1 MTRITD
7 EEILKR
13 DDKHV
18 DDRKVIDKDDSWMDD
33 FQVLNIKFDTWRRR

>member
-7 EEILKR
+7 REVLAR

-33 FQVLNIKFDTWRRR
+33 HDVLNIKFDTWKRK

>member
-1 MTRITD
+1 MTKVTD
-7 EEILKR
+7 KDILKR

-33 FQVLNIKFDTWRRR
+33 HDALNIKFDTWRRK

>member
-1 MTRITD
+1 MTKLTD
-7 EEILKR
+7 KAILDR

-33 FQVLNIKFDTWRRR
+33 HDVLNIKFDTWRRK

>member
-1 MTRITD
+1 MAKLTD
-7 EEILKR
+7 KAILDR

-33 FQVLNIKFDTWRRR
+33 NDVLNIKFDTWRRK